1 MYPLLSMTNP
11 VPVEP
16 PSFELASIETTE
28 GITRCARSA
37 TDPGARSTEFVTR
50 ERFID

>member
-1 MYPLLSMTNP
+1 MTNP